1 MNRLINLDFGKV
13 AWSWI
18 LVILLLSFG
27 VACSAK
33 MHARTFGVERQ
44 SPAGI
49 ALQEDGDWDSNETS
63 AAGFEVES
71 LAEKSGWQ
79 QIPPWLQIILTIG
92 IALLIYYGI
101 LTLIQQ
107 KHKNKEEIVHYKDGT
122 GDPENMY
129 QDPRDVP
136 QTGPAPR
143 ENRMPPQNRPDGQE
157 RPQIKKKNTTWPYF
171 VIMIVIFNIISKCI
185 GDN

>member
-1 MNRLINLDFGKV
+1 
-13 AWSWI
+13 
-18 LVILLLSFG
+18 
-27 VACSAK
+27 

-129 QDPRDVP
+129 QIPARCSTDRSSA
-136 QTGPAPR
+136 TGKSHASAKQAR
-143 ENRMPPQNRPDGQE
+143 WAGKASN
-157 RPQIKKKNTTWPYF
+157 KKEKHDLALFCNHDSDLQHHQQVYR
-171 VIMIVIFNIISKCI
+171 
-185 GDN
+185 G